1 MSQGVL
7 QVTEGGG
14 TAVDA
19 ASEVEE
25 ETRDGDDLARTGPQ
39 ILRNRRGRGR
49 RRRRRRR
56 DSGRGF
62 RVAGILG
69 RAEEVEVGVRLLQ
82 TRQGPLEAGVQ
93 KRALEAGVHKGA
105 LLLVGQGAGVRPH
118 QLQTKL
124 QEARAPCQRVRA
136 GRPLKPLRQG
146 LETLVVGAPLLEG
159 RGVLQNSRLILEV
172 GLSLRR
178 GRARLIPGANL
189 APRRRRKTT
198 PPIMMLWT

>member
-1 MSQGVL
+1 MVTASSFTQASPPGAVPYLPVLLTAMSQGVL
-7 QVTEGGG
+7 QVTEGDG
-14 TAVDA
+14 TAGDA

-25 ETRDGDDLARTGPQ
+25 ETRVGDDLTRTGPQ

-49 RRRRRRR
+49 KRRRR

-82 TRQGPLEAGVQ
+82 ARQEPLEAGLQ

-118 QLQTKL
+118 Q
-124 QEARAPCQRVRA
+124 
-136 GRPLKPLRQG
+136 
-146 LETLVVGAPLLEG
+146 
-159 RGVLQNSRLILEV
+159 
-172 GLSLRR
+172 
-178 GRARLIPGANL
+178 
-189 APRRRRKTT
+189 
-198 PPIMMLWT
+198 